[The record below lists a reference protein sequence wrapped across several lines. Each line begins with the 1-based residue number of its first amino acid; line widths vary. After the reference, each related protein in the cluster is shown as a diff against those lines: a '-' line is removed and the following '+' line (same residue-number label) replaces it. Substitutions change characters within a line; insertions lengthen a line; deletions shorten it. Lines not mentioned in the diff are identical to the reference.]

1 LSIVV
6 PMFSGGDTTTAPP
19 PPEQQT
25 ALPTTAPKATKPAPA
40 PATPAAPVA
49 PGKLTDDDWVL
60 QSYQFKN
67 DGLGDFGGTA
77 RITNNS
83 GEARSASF
91 TLTLFKSGEQVASLQ
106 GSADEV
112 DPGKT
117 VTVQLISQDKYQRGT
132 FQVDF
137 QVDFSY

>member
-6 PMFSGGDTTTAPP
+6 PMFSGGDTTTTTTAPP

-40 PATPAAPVA
+40 APAAPS
-49 PGKLTDDDWVL
+49 KLTDEDWVL
-60 QSYQFKN
+60 QSYQFKD

-77 RITNNS
+77 RITNDS
-83 GEARSASF
+83 DEARTASF
-91 TLTLFKSGEQVASLQ
+91 TLTLFKNGEQVASLQ